1 VIHQDPKC
9 AMCGKVFELR
19 AARQKTCSAACG
31 QELKRK
37 TTREWNRSQKP
48 GYRHAK
54 KLGLV
59 IGLREE
65 KRLAKLAEEQKAAFN
80 TQCLWCGDDCA
91 AMPDDPYCSDECRWD
106 DAADRQREAG
116 Q

>member
-1 VIHQDPKC
+1 MIYQDPKC
-9 AMCGKVFELR
+9 LICEKIFEIY
-19 AARQKTCSAACG
+19 APHQKTCGAKCG
-31 QELKRK
+31 LELKRK
-37 TTREWNRSQKP
+37 TSREWNRKQRV
-48 GYRHAK
+48 YRRAQ

-59 IGLREE
+59 LGLREE